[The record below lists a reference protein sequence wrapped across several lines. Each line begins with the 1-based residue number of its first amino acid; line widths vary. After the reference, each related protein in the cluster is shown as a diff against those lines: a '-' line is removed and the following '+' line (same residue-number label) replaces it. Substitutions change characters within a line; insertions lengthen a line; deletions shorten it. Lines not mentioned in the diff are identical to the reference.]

1 MAKELQKSIF
11 CEFVPFHVKAHPTF
25 TAQSSVSKMTAS
37 SWPLSEGEFQDSRG
51 FQPKRFYKFPC
62 GLPACTCLT
71 VSRPK
76 IMHCQM
82 AGMTWQ
88 SGRSGCR
95 PPRRDTWPASSGS
108 GEFNSTCTSEIRPE
122 VVPKFPNI
130 KKDIPS
136 DLKGYPSVREYL
148 EKSWTNKLNEDKFF
162 EPLPCVVSIA
172 SLDNQKGLAVSPA
185 YDPNSKHTSN
195 CNTSP

>member
-37 SWPLSEGEFQDSRG
+37 SWPLSEGEFQDSMG
-51 FQPKRFYKFPC
+51 FQPTRFYKFSC
-62 GLPACTCLT
+62 GLPGCSCLT

-76 IMHCQM
+76 RMHCQM

-130 KKDIPS
+130 KKISHRIWRDIPAFVNTW
-136 DLKGYPSVREYL
+136 KKAERT
-148 EKSWTNKLNEDKFF
+148 SWTRTSSLSLFPALS
-162 EPLPCVVSIA
+162 PLLLLTIKK
-172 SLDNQKGLAVSPA
+172 D
-185 YDPNSKHTSN
+185 
-195 CNTSP
+195 

>member
-37 SWPLSEGEFQDSRG
+37 SWPLSEGEFQDSMG
-51 FQPKRFYKFPC
+51 FQPTRFYKFPC
-62 GLPACTCLT
+62 GLPGCSCLT

-76 IMHCQM
+76 RMHCQM

-95 PPRRDTWPASSGS
+95 PPRQGYLASIQRIRWIQFNVHIRNPTWSGS
-108 GEFNSTCTSEIRPE
+108 KVSKYQKRYPIGFEGISQRSW
-122 VVPKFPNI
+122 
-130 KKDIPS
+130 IPG
-136 DLKGYPSVREYL
+136 K
-148 EKSWTNKLNEDKFF
+148 KLNEQV
-162 EPLPCVVSIA
+162 ERGQVLWA
-172 SLDNQKGLAVSPA
+172 SSLRSLHCFSWQ
-185 YDPNSKHTSN
+185 SKRISH
-195 CNTSP
+195 